1 MKTANSNVLP
11 AKPLALEDY
20 RQLIALDDPFLPPV
34 TDEWTSAALVRTALD
49 FLESEHDSAGERDS
63 LKSADDARQLLR
75 ALLTV
80 RPPAPLPRVVHEAID
95 VLLQLERKAR
105 PMTEAAKLPRFRL
118 PGMGMHTLFALWQG
132 DITTVVA
139 DAIVNAANDQL
150 LGCFAPHHLCID
162 NAIHAAAGPRLR
174 EDCHRIMGAQGGPEP
189 TACAKVTRGYNLPSR
204 FVLHTVGPI
213 VGRALSNAHEAE
225 LAACYRA
232 CLDLAVET
240 GKIRSVVFCGISTG
254 VFGFPKEPAA
264 RIALRTTREW
274 FLEHPGALDGVVF
287 IVFSDSDKA
296 TYLKAIEELGQ

>member
-1 MKTANSNVLP
+1 MKAENSNALP

-20 RQLIALDDPFLPPV
+20 RQLIALNDPFLPPG
-34 TDEWTSAALVRTALD
+34 TDEWTAAALVRTALD
-49 FLESEHDSAGERDS
+49 FLESEHAAGERDS
-63 LKSADDARQLLR
+63 LKSEDDARQLLR

-80 RPPAPLPRVVHEAID
+80 RPPAPLPRAVHEAID
-95 VLLQLERKAR
+95 VLLQLERRAR
-105 PMTEAAKLPRFRL
+105 PTTEAAKLPRFRL
-118 PGMGMHTLFALWQG
+118 PRMGKLTPFALWQG

-150 LGCFAPHHLCID
+150 LGCFRPYHLCID

-174 EDCHRIMGAQGGPEP
+174 EDCHRIMSAQGGPEP
-189 TACAKVTRGYNLPSR
+189 TAYAKVTRGYNLPSR

-213 VGRALSNAHEAE
+213 VRRALSNEHEAE

-240 GKIRSVVFCGISTG
+240 GNVRSVVFCGISTG

-264 RIALRTTREW
+264 RIALRTTQEW
-274 FLEHPGALDGVVF
+274 FLEHPGALDVVVF
-287 IVFSDSDKA
+287 NVFSDSDKA
-296 TYLKAIEELGQ
+296 TYLKAIEELGP